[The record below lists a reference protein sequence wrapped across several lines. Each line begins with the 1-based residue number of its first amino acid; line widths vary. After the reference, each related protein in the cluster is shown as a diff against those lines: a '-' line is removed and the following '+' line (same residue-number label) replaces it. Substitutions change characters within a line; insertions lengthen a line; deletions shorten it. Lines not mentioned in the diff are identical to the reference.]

1 LKAFSLH
8 AFANGKKLI
17 SDANAGEF
25 GELDLRSGF
34 GSSNDNNGMIDV
46 SNLMSPMNQTT
57 GHNLK

>member
-17 SDANAGEF
+17 SATNAGEF

-57 GHNLK
+57 SHNLK